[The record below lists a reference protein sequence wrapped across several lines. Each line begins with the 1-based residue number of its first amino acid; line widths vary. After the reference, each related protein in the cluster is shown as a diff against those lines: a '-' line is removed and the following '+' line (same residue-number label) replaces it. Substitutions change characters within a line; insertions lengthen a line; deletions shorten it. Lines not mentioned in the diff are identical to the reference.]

1 MAENADTAAPPP
13 RRGKF
18 LSGPPPAATAAA
30 STTTAST
37 AAPAKQTRGK
47 FLNSTTTTTTSSTT
61 LTSTNSTNT
70 STIISNETSLTTL
83 KQQIHQAKIVASTRR
98 RAISS
103 SRNEVFQDLEQ
114 AETIVLAL
122 LQCASE
128 VRSNGVGYLA
138 GVTKLHELLA
148 PHASLVKSYRNH
160 TSAAA
165 AANNSNINNN
175 TNGAEAGSSD
185 ETTNNTNGQP
195 TQQSSELAS
204 FNPNSS
210 EIVKMATSNMYAAR
224 VEKRL
229 AFDAAFKSEE
239 FRRLMADYVDS
250 LSDPSNREEQEA
262 YITHLEAN
270 KELPPGKSLIRPNA
284 GFVVKCSL
292 VREDTTLDA
301 SSSSSSSSSQSQAR
315 WSVPYAIGPVR
326 MEHDKSNN
334 LVPTFDVCFHPLSL
348 QYAHARKEFCDMV
361 IGISQSAVVE
371 AYSKASGED
380 VKIDSYAIL
389 KNVRYKNG
397 APKALI
403 VGSYDQSLPDG
414 VKEDLSVQPDDSSD
428 FAETEKAADATA
440 YTRSSADEE
449 LKKHTDKEA
458 ESTDSIIIPK
468 YKIVEQG
475 MLELT
480 NHHDSSR
487 RPKQLIVNVHL
498 DKIASATEIDLL
510 VSETKVEVGAKLK
523 TLIT

>member
-1 MAENADTAAPPP
+1 
-13 RRGKF
+13 
-18 LSGPPPAATAAA
+18 
-30 STTTAST
+30 
-37 AAPAKQTRGK
+37 
-47 FLNSTTTTTTSSTT
+47 
-61 LTSTNSTNT
+61 
-70 STIISNETSLTTL
+70 
-83 KQQIHQAKIVASTRR
+83 
-98 RAISS
+98 
-103 SRNEVFQDLEQ
+103 
-114 AETIVLAL
+114 
-122 LQCASE
+122 
-128 VRSNGVGYLA
+128 
-138 GVTKLHELLA
+138 
-148 PHASLVKSYRNH
+148 
-160 TSAAA
+160 
-165 AANNSNINNN
+165 
-175 TNGAEAGSSD
+175 
-185 ETTNNTNGQP
+185 
-195 TQQSSELAS
+195 
-204 FNPNSS
+204 
-210 EIVKMATSNMYAAR
+210 
-224 VEKRL
+224 
-229 AFDAAFKSEE
+229 
-239 FRRLMADYVDS
+239 MADYVDS
-250 LSDPSNREEQEA
+250 LSNPSNREEQEA

-270 KELPPGKSLIRPNA
+270 KELPPGKALIRPNA
-284 GFVVKCSL
+284 GFVVKCFISGTKDKVSKRKIFL
-292 VREDTTLDA
+292 NIVHSDAIIQPSSEKTTTLDA
-301 SSSSSSSSSQSQAR
+301 SSSSSQNQAR

-380 VKIDSYAIL
+380 VTIDSNYAIL

-403 VGSYDQSLPDG
+403 IGLDQSLPDG

-487 RPKQLIVNVHL
+487 RPKQLIVHVHL
-498 DKIASATEIDLL
+498 DKIASATEIDLH
-510 VSETKVEVGAKLK
+510 VSETKVEVGASEYKKLDLQLPYPINSQEGK
-523 TLIT
+523 ATFDKAKRSLILRLPLSPE